1 MMVLGIIMCIVGFLG
16 LSASVICEMKSLKTP
31 MFRILLV
38 VVSGLFLAGGIAIVN
53 GSDNE
58 PQQIEV
64 QR

>member
-1 MMVLGIIMCIVGFLG
+1 MVLGIILCVLGFLG
-16 LSASVICEMKSLKTP
+16 VSASVLCAMKEYKTP
-31 MFRILLV
+31 MFRIILTI
-38 VVSGLFLAGGIAIVN
+38 VSGLFLAGGIAIVN